1 MQPVHSDTLMDR
13 VVQSDSGVAS
23 VLKILHL
30 AALKHGLLK
39 ISDEEYE
46 FTIDHGKCTIIEC
59 WPNEERL
66 FSEKSLCSVPHELSK
81 DFNFNIIAARVL
93 ENECNSPTDIPA
105 YVKQ

>member
-39 ISDEEYE
+39 ISDKEYE

-66 FSEKSLCSVPHELSK
+66 YSEKSLCFVPHELSK
-81 DFNFNIIAARVL
+81 DFNFNVIAAHVL
-93 ENECNSPTDIPA
+93 ASEFSTSIPA
-105 YVKQ
+105 